1 MFIAGI
7 NKKPKFEEKKAII
20 EEKVGIAFA
29 LENVEMRHSTGSLRL
44 PAPPSTT
51 SDAGA
56 TPAASA
62 LQRELFTKKGGVRR
76 FSWGWR
82 KEQQQQQ
89 AGCAVCPFCRAAVR
103 LAEHQ
108 HV

>member
-1 MFIAGI
+1 MLIPFQLGDT
-7 NKKPKFEEKKAII
+7 
-20 EEKVGIAFA
+20 
-29 LENVEMRHSTGSLRL
+29 RHSTGSLRL

-62 LQRELFTKKGGVRR
+62 LQRELFTKKSGVRR